1 VRRYLKLEG
10 TKATV
15 VGVLALG
22 FVFVLVVLTVWQ
34 FRHIPP
40 SQAAVEKELNEIMP
54 PSGATVTQHNVSN
67 KWTQG
72 VIGNYYRADLTYEQ
86 IRAHY
91 DGEFA
96 RHGWKLKKQIPLTSW
111 GNDLGESQT
120 IYCRGNHAADIY
132 FTGNARTQFGY
143 RYALDISWGLDY
155 CP

>member
-15 VGVLALG
+15 AAILGLG
-22 FVFVLVVLTVWQ
+22 FCFFLAVSTVWQ

-40 SQAAVEKELNEIMP
+40 SQAAVEKELNEILP

-72 VIGNYYRADLTYEQ
+72 VIGNYYRSDLIYDQ
-86 IRAHY
+86 IRVHY
-91 DGEFA
+91 DAELV
-96 RHGWKLKKQIPLTSW
+96 RHGWKFKEQKALTNW
-111 GNDLGESQT
+111 GKDLGESQT

-132 FTGNARTQFGY
+132 FTGNRQNELGF
-143 RYALDISWGLDY
+143 RYALDISWGLGD